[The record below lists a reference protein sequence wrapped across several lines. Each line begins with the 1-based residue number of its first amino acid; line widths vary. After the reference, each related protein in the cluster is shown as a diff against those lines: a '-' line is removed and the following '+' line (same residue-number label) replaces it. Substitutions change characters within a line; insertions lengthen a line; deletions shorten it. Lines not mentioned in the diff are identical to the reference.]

1 MKQSYPTKGI
11 DPASYNG
18 QPINISLAYF
28 KQLSDMNAVQTE
40 ITLKPEGLRVT
51 LIKKYP
57 DTTVKKRKIECDNKE
72 LQMFQMRFQEALRDV
87 MTPPITQQPMNPMM
101 MGGMGGWVN

>member
-11 DPASYNG
+11 DPSSYNG
-18 QPINISLAYF
+18 QPINVSLAYF

-40 ITLKPEGLRVT
+40 ITLKPEGIRIT

-57 DTTVKKRKIECDNKE
+57 DKTVKKRKIECDNKE
-72 LQMFQMRFQEALRDV
+72 LQLFQMRFQEALRDV
-87 MTPPITQQPMNPMM
+87 MTPPISQSMNPVM
-101 MGGMGGWVN
+101 GMGGW